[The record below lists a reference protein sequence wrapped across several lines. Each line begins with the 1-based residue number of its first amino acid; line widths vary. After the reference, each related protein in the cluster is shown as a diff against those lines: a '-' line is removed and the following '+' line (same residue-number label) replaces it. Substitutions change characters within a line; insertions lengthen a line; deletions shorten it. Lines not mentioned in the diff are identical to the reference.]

1 MLALKGAF
9 SSFPERIDG
18 QNLSAINEA
27 IITIANQVRLWAA
40 EEYWLPEPFQSFGNA
55 LPVAIF
61 ILISVGILE
70 ELLFY
75 RLISGN
81 RRLDRRLGQLRFQTE
96 LAAQVTVQLA
106 VETLVGHVKSVVED
120 VLRHEVTSLTVLFR
134 HLTEQRLLF
143 GSNVYTKFYCFS

>member
-1 MLALKGAF
+1 MRTSKEYRLPKP
-9 SSFPERIDG
+9 FPCLGD
-18 QNLSAINEA
+18 
-27 IITIANQVRLWAA
+27 
-40 EEYWLPEPFQSFGNA
+40 A
-55 LPVAIF
+55 LPVAIL

-96 LAAQVTVQLA
+96 LAAQVTVQLS

>member
-1 MLALKGAF
+1 MW
-9 SSFPERIDG
+9 
-18 QNLSAINEA
+18 
-27 IITIANQVRLWAA
+27 TA

-55 LPVAIF
+55 LPVAIL

-75 RLISGN
+75 RFISGN

-96 LAAQVTVQLA
+96 LAAQVTVQFS

-120 VLRHEVTSLTVLFR
+120 VLRHEVTSLTVSFR
-134 HLTEQRLLF
+134 A
-143 GSNVYTKFYCFS
+143 S

>member
-1 MLALKGAF
+1 MFALKGAF
-9 SSFPERIDG
+9 GSFPECING

-40 EEYWLPEPFQSFGNA
+40 KEHRLPKPFPCLGDA
-55 LPVAIF
+55 LPVAIL
-61 ILISVGILE
+61 ILISVRILE

-143 GSNVYTKFYCFS
+143 GNNVYTKFYCFS